1 MNENKTNS
9 SASTSEHTGALAGL
23 SQKLSDYQYLAPLL
37 GVLIVLLVGIGVW
50 YWQKNNPSSITPG
63 GYGYYFDGQVDPSY
77 QPPVLPEGTYY
88 VPTSIENTDPS
99 AVPKPNTTVQ
109 WKTPAKLEDMG
120 LVRPLFEMSE
130 EILYYHLGNR
140 GANKVIL
147 VQVPAMDLGGPGIY
161 LFEQTNKGYTFMSLM
176 SSQYFYRGPN
186 DPTSIG
192 SFVISPLVTS
202 SDTKSYYYGIVGP
215 SKFTYGG
222 SNLEQPYLRPLS
234 MFDVFRDPAVQN
246 PGFTSTKVATLKEGD
261 LYVFQ
266 HDSYVDETIPNLQR
280 FYVRRYILKLP
291 SGLYTNYNVSYG
303 FFSDNMVPNITWADG
318 TRNTDIYSQAASLSG
333 CGAPGAFIVPVNDIS
348 GDVKIAGT
356 TSTNNVIYEFKDIKD
371 KTLAYFY
378 KLQGGQRFN
387 RETNQFEPI
396 SISEWYKHRPVIAIK
411 NGAGDYVL
419 MTNEAYGLAA
429 ECGKPVIYLYPTQPT
444 AVSVKVGADVTIS
457 EPDYNQGW
465 KVIAKPNG
473 SLINSD
479 GSSYDSLF
487 WEGLGH
493 GQYPSIREGFVV
505 AQKDLDK
512 TITEH
517 LKAQGLNA
525 KESQDFK
532 DFWMSRLPKTP
543 YVRLTW
549 FTTAQM
555 DSLAPLYVTPKPDTV
570 IRVFLDFAGLNEFIS
585 IPQQKLTAIPRQGFT
600 LVEWGGLLKK

>member
-9 SASTSEHTGALAGL
+9 GALAGL
-23 SQKLSDYQYLAPLL
+23 SQKLGDYQYLAPLL

-50 YWQKNNPSSITPG
+50 YWQKYNASTLTPG
-63 GYGYYFDGQVDPSY
+63 GYGYYFDGQ
-77 QPPVLPEGTYY
+77 QPPLPETPVLPEGSYY
-88 VPTSIENTDPS
+88 VPTTVENPDS
-99 AVPKPNTTVQ
+99 SGAPKANTTVQ
-109 WKTPAKLEDMG
+109 WKSAAKLEDMG
-120 LVRPLFEMSE
+120 LIKGLQEGYDEVE
-130 EILYYHLGNR
+130 YYYLGNR
-140 GANKVIL
+140 GANKIIL
-147 VQVPAMDLGGPGIY
+147 AQVPAMDPGGPSIF
-161 LFEQTNKGYTFMSLM
+161 LFEQTSKGYTFMSLM

-186 DPTSIG
+186 DPMG
-192 SFVISPLVTS
+192 SGYYAISPLVTS

-215 SKFTYGG
+215 SKFTYNG
-222 SNLEQPYLRPLS
+222 STLEQSYLRPLS
-234 MFDVFRDPAVQN
+234 MFELYRESAVKDLD
-246 PGFTSTKVATLKEGD
+246 TTVTKVATLKDGE
-261 LYVFQ
+261 LYIFQ
-266 HDSYVDETIPNLQR
+266 SNTFVDETTPNQER
-280 FYVRRYILKLP
+280 FIARRYILKLP
-291 SGLYTNYNVSYG
+291 SGLYTNYNVTYG
-303 FFSDNMVPNITWADG
+303 FFSDDRVPNITWADG
-318 TRNTDIYSQAASLSG
+318 TKNKDIYRPDAALSG
-333 CGAPGAFIVPVNDIS
+333 CGSPGAFITSARDIS

-378 KLQGGQRFN
+378 QLQGGQHFSK
-387 RETNQFEPI
+387 ETGQMESI
-396 SISEWYKHRPVIAIK
+396 SISEWYKHHPVIAIK
-411 NGAGDYVL
+411 NSAGDYVL

-444 AVSVKVGADVTIS
+444 AVSVKVGADVTVS

-479 GSSYDSLF
+479 GLSYDSLF
-487 WEGLGH
+487 WEGLGD
-493 GQYPSIREGFVV
+493 GQYPSIRAGFVV

-570 IRVFLDFAGLNEFIS
+570 IRVFLDFAGMNEFAS
-585 IPQQKLTAIPRQGFT
+585 IPQQKLTAVPRQGFT